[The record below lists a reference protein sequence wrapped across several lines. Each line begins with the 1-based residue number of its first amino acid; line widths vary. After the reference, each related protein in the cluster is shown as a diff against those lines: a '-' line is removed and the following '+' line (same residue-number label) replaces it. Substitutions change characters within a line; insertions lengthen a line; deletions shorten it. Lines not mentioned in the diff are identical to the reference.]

1 MNEKLIVGLI
11 GVATGFLGSVL
22 NSWLQSR
29 LKLDEATRTERW
41 TAYKKLWTLTKRI
54 PKWPRETQFTYVGLK
69 DFSEKCR
76 DWYFDEGGY
85 HLSKPSRK
93 AYGVMQDTVG
103 AILEKHS
110 AAEPMKPGHYDEVQR
125 RCHKLR
131 TQLTCD
137 LHSRQRGAFSWF
149 GV

>member
-1 MNEKLIVGLI
+1 MKRTRHERKTNCRFDRCRHRLS
-11 GVATGFLGSVL
+11 GSVL

-93 AYGVMQDTVG
+93 A
-103 AILEKHS
+103 
-110 AAEPMKPGHYDEVQR
+110 
-125 RCHKLR
+125 
-131 TQLTCD
+131 
-137 LHSRQRGAFSWF
+137 
-149 GV
+149 